1 MQPAN
6 PGSPEMP
13 ALCLRDGDLLVLAE
27 HFLKKMAFKHLKAI
41 DGFTE
46 EAKNKILEHKRLG
59 DVRELETAIE
69 RAVLACNGAMLDAAD
84 ISFESPSE
92 TTFAVRIPGT
102 TIAELERHA
111 IIKTLEACGGSTA
124 KAAELLGIS
133 IRTIQYRMHQYGL
146 RRPAEAPSP
155 NERQANAL

>member
-1 MQPAN
+1 MQPAD

-13 ALCLRDGDLLVLAE
+13 SPCLRDGDVLVLAE
-27 HFLKKMAFKHLKAI
+27 HFLKKLAFEHLKAI

-46 EAKNKILEHKRLG
+46 EARKKIVEHKWLG
-59 DVRELETAIE
+59 DVQELENAIE
-69 RAVLACNGAMLDAAD
+69 RAVLACDGPLIDAVSL
-84 ISFESPSE
+84 SFQPPSE

-102 TIAELERHA
+102 TIAELERQA

-146 RRPAEAPSP
+146 RRPAEAASSS
-155 NERQANAL
+155 ANAH